1 VKKRFWY
8 YIEELTGYSIISI
21 KGMAMGA
28 ADAVPGVSGGTIAL
42 LLGIY
47 EELIN
52 SIGNINISLFK
63 ELYKNGFYSFWE
75 KLNGNFLLSLIT
87 GILFSLVTFV
97 KLTAYFF
104 DKYPILIWSF
114 FLGLVL
120 ATIYVIYKLIKSW
133 NYINIIFVIIATLIS
148 FYLTKINAID
158 NINISL
164 SYILICGIIAA
175 SAMIIP
181 GISGALILVVLGL
194 YSTMINA
201 VDNLEFDKIITF
213 TSGAI
218 IGLLSFSKII
228 KWMFSKNSSL
238 TYSILLGF
246 VIGSLSKVWPW
257 KSELEQNILPSSYIG
272 ENYLFYSIILISI
285 GFLLIFSLEKIQKL
299 NN

>member
-1 VKKRFWY
+1 MRKNFSY
-8 YIEELTGYSIISI
+8 YLVLTL

-28 ADAVPGVSGGTIAL
+28 ADAVPGISGGTIAL

-47 EELIN
+47 EKLIN
-52 SIGNINISLFK
+52 TIGNINISLLK
-63 ELYKNGFYSFWE
+63 DLKSNGFTYFWQ
-75 KLNGNFLLSLIT
+75 KLNGNFLLSLII
-87 GILFSLVTFV
+87 GIGISLITFV
-97 KLTAYFF
+97 KITAYLF

-181 GISGALILVVLGL
+181 GISGALILVILGL

-201 VDNLEFDKIITF
+201 VNNLEFDKIITF

-257 KSELEQNILPSSYIG
+257 KSELGQNILPSSYIG

>member
-1 VKKRFWY
+1 MRKNFSY
-8 YIEELTGYSIISI
+8 YLVLTL

-28 ADAVPGVSGGTIAL
+28 ADAVPGISGGTIAL

-47 EELIN
+47 EKLIN
-52 SIGNINISLFK
+52 TIGNINIFLLKDLKS
-63 ELYKNGFYSFWE
+63 NGFTYFWQ
-75 KLNGNFLLSLIT
+75 KLNGNFLLSLII
-87 GILFSLVTFV
+87 GIGISLITFV
-97 KLTAYFF
+97 KITAYLF

-114 FLGLVL
+114 FLGLVI

-181 GISGALILVVLGL
+181 GISGALILVILGL

-201 VDNLEFDKIITF
+201 VNNLEFDKIITF

-257 KSELEQNILPSSYIG
+257 KSELGQNILPSSYIG

>member
-1 VKKRFWY
+1 
-8 YIEELTGYSIISI
+8 
-21 KGMAMGA
+21 MGA

-47 EELIN
+47 EELIDT
-52 SIGNINISLFK
+52 IGNINISLLK
-63 ELYKNGFYSFWE
+63 DLKDNGFDSFWK

-87 GILFSLVTFV
+87 GIVVSLITFV

-120 ATIYVIYKLIKSW
+120 ATIYVIFKLVKSW
-133 NYINIIFVIIATLIS
+133 NFINIIFVIISIVFSL
-148 FYLTKINAID
+148 YLTNINVID
-158 NINISL
+158 NVNISL
-164 SYILICGIIAA
+164 LYILACGIIAA

-181 GISGALILVVLGL
+181 GISGALILVILGL

-201 VDNLEFDKIITF
+201 VNNLEFDKIITF

-238 TYSILLGF
+238 TYCILLGF
-246 VIGSLSKVWPW
+246 VISSLSKVWPW
-257 KSELEQNILPSSYIG
+257 KSAIGENILPSSYLG
-272 ENYLFYSIILISI
+272 ENYLLCSIILISI
-285 GFLLIFSLEKIQKL
+285 GFLLIFSVEKIQKL

>member
-1 VKKRFWY
+1 VRKNFSY
-8 YIEELTGYSIISI
+8 YLVLTL

-28 ADAVPGVSGGTIAL
+28 ADAVPGISGGTIAL

-47 EELIN
+47 EKLIN
-52 SIGNINISLFK
+52 TIGNINISLLK
-63 ELYKNGFYSFWE
+63 DLKSNGFTYFWQ
-75 KLNGNFLLSLIT
+75 KLNGNFLLSLII
-87 GILFSLVTFV
+87 GIGISLITFV
-97 KLTAYFF
+97 KITAYLF

-114 FLGLVL
+114 FLGLVI

-133 NYINIIFVIIATLIS
+133 NYINIIFVIISTLIS

-164 SYILICGIIAA
+164 SYILISGIIAA

-181 GISGALILVVLGL
+181 GISGALILVILGL

-201 VDNLEFDKIITF
+201 VNTLEFDKIITF

-238 TYSILLGF
+238 TYSIVLGF

-257 KSELEQNILPSSYIG
+257 KSELGQNILPSSYIG

>member
-1 VKKRFWY
+1 
-8 YIEELTGYSIISI
+8 
-21 KGMAMGA
+21 MGA
-28 ADAVPGVSGGTIAL
+28 ADAVPGISGGTIAL

-47 EELIN
+47 EKLIN
-52 SIGNINISLFK
+52 TIGNINISLLK
-63 ELYKNGFYSFWE
+63 DLKGNGFTYFWQ
-75 KLNGNFLLSLIT
+75 KLNGNFLLSLII
-87 GILFSLVTFV
+87 GIGISLITFV
-97 KLTAYFF
+97 KITAYLF

-114 FLGLVL
+114 FMGLVL

-181 GISGALILVVLGL
+181 GISGALILVILGL

-201 VDNLEFDKIITF
+201 VNNLEFDKIITF

-257 KSELEQNILPSSYIG
+257 KSELGQNILPSSYIG

>member
-1 VKKRFWY
+1 VRKNFSY
-8 YIEELTGYSIISI
+8 YLVLTL

-28 ADAVPGVSGGTIAL
+28 ADAVPGISGGTIAL

-47 EELIN
+47 EKLIN
-52 SIGNINISLFK
+52 TIGNINISLLK
-63 ELYKNGFYSFWE
+63 DLKSNGFTYFWQ
-75 KLNGNFLLSLIT
+75 KLNGNFLLSLII
-87 GILFSLVTFV
+87 GIGISLITFV
-97 KLTAYFF
+97 KITAYLF

-114 FLGLVL
+114 FLGLVI

-181 GISGALILVVLGL
+181 GISGALILVILGL
-194 YSTMINA
+194 YSTIINA
-201 VDNLEFDKIITF
+201 VNNLEFDKIITF

-257 KSELEQNILPSSYIG
+257 KSELGQNILPSSYIG